1 MVPTATNSFINSSLR
16 FSNYW
21 CLASFVL
28 IAPLIL
34 FFRADRENTLA
45 VHLRTCVTVFNP
57 SLWPQIFYLHSIRR
71 SQPIRGLT
79 PKKRE
84 TTEFV
89 ELFAKPT
96 HDGCWWWGW
105 CWKWRHHRNGC
116 FSEPGKG
123 GGAEKRNILGGEKRS
138 TTRPGLSPLSSF
150 PNFPSYA
157 IILNLGKNAATLPC
171 RLIKKRCA
179 YVCQPNQHT

>member
-1 MVPTATNSFINSSLR
+1 MVIWYRLQHRKYSNSIINSSLR
-16 FSNYW
+16 FSNYC

-123 GGAEKRNILGGEKRS
+123 GGAEKRNILGGEKEEHNPARVV
-138 TTRPGLSPLSSF
+138 TPLLLSE
-150 PNFPSYA
+150 
-157 IILNLGKNAATLPC
+157 LPVIC
-171 RLIKKRCA
+171 NHFKSG
-179 YVCQPNQHT
+179 

>member
-16 FSNYW
+16 FSNYC

-34 FFRADRENTLA
+34 FFGLIEKIPWQFIYVHVSRFSTRHCDRK
-45 VHLRTCVTVFNP
+45 
-57 SLWPQIFYLHSIRR
+57 LHSIRR

-79 PKKRE
+79 PKKRG

-123 GGAEKRNILGGEKRS
+123 GGAEKRNILGGEKEEHNPARVV
-138 TTRPGLSPLSSF
+138 TPLLLSE
-150 PNFPSYA
+150 
-157 IILNLGKNAATLPC
+157 LPVIC
-171 RLIKKRCA
+171 NHFKSG
-179 YVCQPNQHT
+179 